1 MSESIEKTI
10 DISRIL
16 KSKMGTKAKFVPSFL
31 VSWLKKTVHEDEVN
45 RFLWESRHLQGT
57 EWLTEC
63 VKYLKMNIQLEGVEN
78 LPDKKVKEAKET
90 KASLKPQ
97 DSQDSDDTKEPAEE
111 EEHEESLKEAIAK
124 QAIEDEA
131 PLSSSFTLRK
141 ILGGDI
147 LTAQVIRRQIWLI
160 VLVVFFI
167 IIYISNRYSI
177 QQDMIEIDQLQE
189 ELQNAKYKALSS
201 SSQITERSRE
211 SNVLKML
218 QNNKDSVLHIAT
230 QPPYI
235 INVPENE

>member
-1 MSESIEKTI
+1 MKEKEI
-10 DISRIL
+10 KEDQEA
-16 KSKMGTKAKFVPSFL
+16 KADSKTAETPAPQELG
-31 VSWLKKTVHEDEVN
+31 KK
-45 RFLWESRHLQGT
+45 
-57 EWLTEC
+57 
-63 VKYLKMNIQLEGVEN
+63 
-78 LPDKKVKEAKET
+78 AKET
-90 KASLKPQ
+90 KASQKPQ
-97 DSQDSDDTKEPAEE
+97 DSQDSDDPKEPAEG

>member
-1 MSESIEKTI
+1 MKEKEI
-10 DISRIL
+10 KEDQEA
-16 KSKMGTKAKFVPSFL
+16 KADSKTAETPAPQEPG
-31 VSWLKKTVHEDEVN
+31 KK
-45 RFLWESRHLQGT
+45 
-57 EWLTEC
+57 
-63 VKYLKMNIQLEGVEN
+63 
-78 LPDKKVKEAKET
+78 AKET
-90 KASLKPQ
+90 KASQKPQ
-97 DSQDSDDTKEPAEE
+97 DSQDSDDSKEPAEG

-189 ELQNAKYKALSS
+189 ELQNAKYKALSN

>member
-1 MSESIEKTI
+1 MKEKEI
-10 DISRIL
+10 KEDQEA
-16 KSKMGTKAKFVPSFL
+16 KADSKTAETPAPQELG
-31 VSWLKKTVHEDEVN
+31 KK
-45 RFLWESRHLQGT
+45 
-57 EWLTEC
+57 
-63 VKYLKMNIQLEGVEN
+63 
-78 LPDKKVKEAKET
+78 AKET
-90 KASLKPQ
+90 KASQKPQ
-97 DSQDSDDTKEPAEE
+97 DSQNSDDPKEPAEE
-111 EEHEESLKEAIAK
+111 EEHEESFKEAIAK

>member
-1 MSESIEKTI
+1 MKDKEIKEDQEAKT
-10 DISRIL
+10 D
-16 KSKMGTKAKFVPSFL
+16 SKTAETPSPQEL
-31 VSWLKKTVHEDEVN
+31 GKK
-45 RFLWESRHLQGT
+45 
-57 EWLTEC
+57 
-63 VKYLKMNIQLEGVEN
+63 
-78 LPDKKVKEAKET
+78 AKET
-90 KASLKPQ
+90 KASQKPQ
-97 DSQDSDDTKEPAEE
+97 DSQDSDDPKEPAEE

>member
-1 MSESIEKTI
+1 MKEKEI
-10 DISRIL
+10 KEDQEA
-16 KSKMGTKAKFVPSFL
+16 KADSKTAETPAPQEPGKKA
-31 VSWLKKTVHEDEVN
+31 
-45 RFLWESRHLQGT
+45 
-57 EWLTEC
+57 
-63 VKYLKMNIQLEGVEN
+63 
-78 LPDKKVKEAKET
+78 KEAKET
-90 KASLKPQ
+90 KETKASQKPQ
-97 DSQDSDDTKEPAEE
+97 DPQDSDDSKEPAEG

-189 ELQNAKYKALSS
+189 ELQNAKYEALSS

>member
-1 MSESIEKTI
+1 MKEKEI
-10 DISRIL
+10 KEDQEA
-16 KSKMGTKAKFVPSFL
+16 KADSKTAETPAPQELG
-31 VSWLKKTVHEDEVN
+31 KK
-45 RFLWESRHLQGT
+45 
-57 EWLTEC
+57 
-63 VKYLKMNIQLEGVEN
+63 
-78 LPDKKVKEAKET
+78 AKET
-90 KASLKPQ
+90 KASQKPQ
-97 DSQDSDDTKEPAEE
+97 DSQDSADPKEPAEGE
-111 EEHEESLKEAIAK
+111 KHEESLKEAIAK

>member
-1 MSESIEKTI
+1 MKEKEI
-10 DISRIL
+10 KEDQEA
-16 KSKMGTKAKFVPSFL
+16 KADSKTAETPAPQELGKKAK
-31 VSWLKKTVHEDEVN
+31 EA
-45 RFLWESRHLQGT
+45 
-57 EWLTEC
+57 
-63 VKYLKMNIQLEGVEN
+63 
-78 LPDKKVKEAKET
+78 KEAKET
-90 KASLKPQ
+90 KASQKPQ
-97 DSQDSDDTKEPAEE
+97 DSQDSDDPKEPAEG

>member
-1 MSESIEKTI
+1 MKEKEI
-10 DISRIL
+10 KEDQEA
-16 KSKMGTKAKFVPSFL
+16 KADSKTAETPAPQEPGKKA
-31 VSWLKKTVHEDEVN
+31 
-45 RFLWESRHLQGT
+45 
-57 EWLTEC
+57 
-63 VKYLKMNIQLEGVEN
+63 
-78 LPDKKVKEAKET
+78 KEAKET
-90 KASLKPQ
+90 KASQKPQ
-97 DSQDSDDTKEPAEE
+97 DSQDSDDSDDSKEPAEGE
-111 EEHEESLKEAIAK
+111 VHEESLKEAIAK